1 MAGNDPSG
9 RSLSLRL
16 IRLWRRWASAL
27 RATRASPFG
36 CLLLRSGPNG
46 ISTFLRL
53 RPSGSP
59 PSKAACILVT
69 LLAVLSPLYLLS
81 ASEHRDKAETEG
93 KVVFYASM
101 NAADVKA
108 LADGFK
114 QLYPKIDVQFYRA
127 SDSPLME
134 KVMAEGRAGKPLWDV
149 MAITGFY
156 GHLLKKRGMLESYDS
171 PERKYFR
178 GAYKDPQAF
187 WTSIYTTYA
196 IFGTNT
202 RLVPKTSVPKSYQ
215 DLLKPE
221 WKGQIGMEGRAYEW
235 FATTMRNMGGE
246 EKGLAFMR
254 RFAQQQ
260 PQPRSGR
267 TLIAQ
272 LVAAGEFK
280 GSMTVYSQSYEIL
293 KGSGAP
299 VDWTPLD
306 PVYASVH
313 PTGIAAKAPHPNAAR
328 LLMDFIL
335 SKKGQ
340 EILRAARRIPD
351 RIDTPPD
358 PPRLIEGI
366 RPAVTSP
373 EVYDN
378 FDRYVRLFDDT
389 FKFK

>member
-1 MAGNDPSG
+1 MKAESG
-9 RSLSLRL
+9 KMKL
-16 IRLWRRWASAL
+16 ITFFAL
-27 RATRASPFG
+27 VVF
-36 CLLLRSGPNG
+36 NY
-46 ISTFLRL
+46 
-53 RPSGSP
+53 
-59 PSKAACILVT
+59 
-69 LLAVLSPLYLLS
+69 LLAFTVN
-81 ASEHRDKAETEG
+81 AAEVQQKAEAEG

-101 NAADVKA
+101 TATDAKA
-108 LADGFK
+108 LVDGFK
-114 QLYPKIDVQFYRA
+114 QLYPKIDGEFYRT
-127 SDSPLME
+127 SDSQLME
-134 KVMAEGRAGKPLWDV
+134 KILTESRAGKPFCDV
-149 MAITGFY
+149 VSETGFY
-156 GHLLKKRGMLESYDS
+156 GHLLKKRGMLEAYDS
-171 PERKYFR
+171 PERKFFR
-178 GAYKDPQAF
+178 DAYKDPQAF

-196 IFGTNT
+196 VLGYNT
-202 RLVPKTSVPKSYQ
+202 KLVPKNSMPKSYE
-215 DLLKPE
+215 DLLKTE
-221 WKGQIGMEGRAYEW
+221 WKGQIGIEQRAYEW

-254 RFAQQQ
+254 RLAQQQ
-260 PQPRSGR
+260 LQPRPGR

-272 LVAAGEFK
+272 LVAAGEYK
-280 GSMTVYSQSYEIL
+280 GSVSVYSQSYEIL

-306 PVYASVH
+306 PVYASIH

-340 EILRAARRIPD
+340 EILRSVKRIPD

>member
-1 MAGNDPSG
+1 MK
-9 RSLSLRL
+9 LKTFF
-16 IRLWRRWASAL
+16 AL
-27 RATRASPFG
+27 VVFN
-36 CLLLRSGPNG
+36 CLLAF
-46 ISTFLRL
+46 TVQ
-53 RPSGSP
+53 
-59 PSKAACILVT
+59 AAEVQQ
-69 LLAVLSPLYLLS
+69 
-81 ASEHRDKAETEG
+81 KAEAEG

-101 NAADVKA
+101 TATDAKA
-108 LADGFK
+108 LVDGFK
-114 QLYPKIDVQFYRA
+114 QLYPKIDGEFYRT
-127 SDSPLME
+127 SDSQLME
-134 KVMAEGRAGKPLWDV
+134 KILTESRAGKPFWDV
-149 MAITGFY
+149 VSETGFY
-156 GHLLKKRGMLESYDS
+156 GHLLKKRGMLETYDS
-171 PERKYFR
+171 PERKFFR
-178 GAYKDPQAF
+178 DAYKDPQAF

-196 IFGTNT
+196 VFGYNT
-202 RLVPKTSVPKSYQ
+202 KLVPKSGVPKSYE

-221 WKGQIGMEGRAYEW
+221 WKGQIGIEQRAYEW

-246 EKGLAFMR
+246 ENGLAFMR
-254 RFAQQQ
+254 RLAQQQ
-260 PQPRSGR
+260 LQPRPGR

-272 LVAAGEFK
+272 LVAAGEYK
-280 GSMTVYSQSYEIL
+280 GSVSVYSQSYEIL

-306 PVYASVH
+306 PVYASIH

-328 LLMDFIL
+328 LLIDFIL

-340 EILRAARRIPD
+340 EILRSVKRIPD

>member
-1 MAGNDPSG
+1 MKAESEKMKINIFLG
-9 RSLSLRL
+9 LVFF
-16 IRLWRRWASAL
+16 ICWC
-27 RATRASPFG
+27 PFT
-36 CLLLRSGPNG
+36 
-46 ISTFLRL
+46 I
-53 RPSGSP
+53 
-59 PSKAACILVT
+59 KAAEVQQ
-69 LLAVLSPLYLLS
+69 
-81 ASEHRDKAETEG
+81 KAEAEG

-101 NAADVKA
+101 TATDAKA
-108 LADGFK
+108 LVDGFK
-114 QLYPKIDVQFYRA
+114 QLYPKIDGEFYRT
-127 SDSPLME
+127 SDSQLME
-134 KVMAEGRAGKPLWDV
+134 KILTESRAGRPLWDV
-149 MAITGFY
+149 VCETGFY
-156 GHLLKKRGMLESYDS
+156 GNLLKKRGMLEAYDS
-171 PERKYFR
+171 PERKFFR
-178 GAYKDPQAF
+178 DAYKDPQAF

-196 IFGTNT
+196 VFGHNT
-202 RLVPKTSVPKSYQ
+202 KLVPKSSVPKSYE

-221 WKGQIGMEGRAYEW
+221 WKGQMGIEQRAYEW

-254 RFAQQQ
+254 RLAQQQ
-260 PQPRSGR
+260 LQPRPGR

-272 LVAAGEFK
+272 LVTAGEYK
-280 GSMTVYSQSYEIL
+280 GSLSVYSQSYEIL

-306 PVYASVH
+306 PVYASIH

-340 EILRAARRIPD
+340 EILRSVKRIPD

-378 FDRYVRLFDDT
+378 FDRYVRLFDET

>member
-1 MAGNDPSG
+1 MKAESG
-9 RSLSLRL
+9 KMKLKTFF
-16 IRLWRRWASAL
+16 AL
-27 RATRASPFG
+27 VVF
-36 CLLLRSGPNG
+36 NG
-46 ISTFLRL
+46 
-53 RPSGSP
+53 
-59 PSKAACILVT
+59 
-69 LLAVLSPLYLLS
+69 LLAFTVQ
-81 ASEHRDKAETEG
+81 AAEVQQKAEAEG

-101 NAADVKA
+101 TATDAKA
-108 LADGFK
+108 LVDGFK
-114 QLYPKIDVQFYRA
+114 QLYPKIDGEFYRT
-127 SDSPLME
+127 SDSQLME
-134 KVMAEGRAGKPLWDV
+134 KILTESRAGKPLWDV
-149 MAITGFY
+149 VCETGFY
-156 GHLLKKRGMLESYDS
+156 GHLLKKRGMLETYDS
-171 PERKYFR
+171 PERKFFR
-178 GAYKDPQAF
+178 DAYKDPQAF

-196 IFGTNT
+196 VFGYNT
-202 RLVPKTSVPKSYQ
+202 KLVPKSGVPKSYE

-221 WKGQIGMEGRAYEW
+221 WKGQIGIEQRAYEW

-254 RFAQQQ
+254 RLAQQQ
-260 PQPRSGR
+260 LQPRPGR

-272 LVAAGEFK
+272 LVAAGEYK
-280 GSMTVYSQSYEIL
+280 GSVSVYSQSYEIL

-306 PVYASVH
+306 PVYASIH

-328 LLMDFIL
+328 LLIDFIL

-340 EILRAARRIPD
+340 EILRSVKRIPD

>member
-1 MAGNDPSG
+1 MK
-9 RSLSLRL
+9 RSTRHILSRVL
-16 IRLWRRWASAL
+16 
-27 RATRASPFG
+27 F
-36 CLLLRSGPNG
+36 CLGV
-46 ISTFLRL
+46 FL
-53 RPSGSP
+53 SVHVG
-59 PSKAACILVT
+59 AAEVQQ
-69 LLAVLSPLYLLS
+69 
-81 ASEHRDKAETEG
+81 KAEAEG

-101 NAADVKA
+101 TATDAKA
-108 LADGFK
+108 LVDGFK
-114 QLYPKIDVQFYRA
+114 QLYPKIDGEFYRT
-127 SDSPLME
+127 SDSQLME
-134 KVMAEGRAGKPLWDV
+134 KILTESRAGKLLWDV
-149 MAITGFY
+149 VCETGFY
-156 GHLLKKRGMLESYDS
+156 GHLLKKRGMLEAYDS
-171 PERKYFR
+171 PERKFFR
-178 GAYKDPQAF
+178 DAYKDPQAT

-196 IFGTNT
+196 VLGYNT
-202 RLVPKTSVPKSYQ
+202 KLVPKSGVPKSYE

-221 WKGQIGMEGRAYEW
+221 WKGQIGIEQRAYEW

-254 RFAQQQ
+254 RLAQQQ
-260 PQPRSGR
+260 LQPRPGR

-272 LVAAGEFK
+272 LVAAGEYK
-280 GSMTVYSQSYEIL
+280 GSVSVYSQSYEIL

-306 PVYASVH
+306 PVYASIH

-328 LLMDFIL
+328 LFMDFIL

-340 EILRAARRIPD
+340 EILRAAKRIPD
-351 RIDTPPD
+351 RTDTPPD

>member
-1 MAGNDPSG
+1 MK
-9 RSLSLRL
+9 RSTRHILSRVL
-16 IRLWRRWASAL
+16 
-27 RATRASPFG
+27 F
-36 CLLLRSGPNG
+36 CLGV
-46 ISTFLRL
+46 FL
-53 RPSGSP
+53 SVHVG
-59 PSKAACILVT
+59 AAEVQQ
-69 LLAVLSPLYLLS
+69 
-81 ASEHRDKAETEG
+81 KAEAEG

-101 NAADVKA
+101 TATDAKA
-108 LADGFK
+108 LVDGFK
-114 QLYPKIDVQFYRA
+114 QLYPKIDGEFYRT
-127 SDSPLME
+127 SDSQLME
-134 KVMAEGRAGKPLWDV
+134 KILTESRAGKLLWDV
-149 MAITGFY
+149 VCETGFY
-156 GHLLKKRGMLESYDS
+156 GHLLKKRGMLEAYDS
-171 PERKYFR
+171 PERKFFR
-178 GAYKDPQAF
+178 DAYKDPQAT

-196 IFGTNT
+196 VLGYNT
-202 RLVPKTSVPKSYQ
+202 KLVPKSGMPKSYE

-221 WKGQIGMEGRAYEW
+221 WKGQIGIEQRAYEW

-254 RFAQQQ
+254 RLAQQQ
-260 PQPRSGR
+260 LQPRPGR

-272 LVAAGEFK
+272 LVTAGEYK
-280 GSMTVYSQSYEIL
+280 GSVSVYSQSYEIL

-306 PVYASVH
+306 PVYASIH

-328 LLMDFIL
+328 LFMDFIL

-340 EILRAARRIPD
+340 EILRAAKRIPD
-351 RIDTPPD
+351 RTDTPPD

-373 EVYDN
+373 EVYES

>member
-1 MAGNDPSG
+1 MK
-9 RSLSLRL
+9 LKTFF
-16 IRLWRRWASAL
+16 AL
-27 RATRASPFG
+27 VVFN
-36 CLLLRSGPNG
+36 CLLAF
-46 ISTFLRL
+46 TVQ
-53 RPSGSP
+53 
-59 PSKAACILVT
+59 AAEVQQ
-69 LLAVLSPLYLLS
+69 
-81 ASEHRDKAETEG
+81 KAEAEG

-101 NAADVKA
+101 TATDAKA
-108 LADGFK
+108 LVDGFK
-114 QLYPKIDVQFYRA
+114 QLYPKIDGEFYRT
-127 SDSPLME
+127 SDSQLME
-134 KVMAEGRAGKPLWDV
+134 KILTESRAGKPFWDV
-149 MAITGFY
+149 VSETGFY
-156 GHLLKKRGMLESYDS
+156 GHLLKKRGMLETYDS
-171 PERKYFR
+171 PERKFFR
-178 GAYKDPQAF
+178 DAYKDPQAF

-196 IFGTNT
+196 VFGYNT
-202 RLVPKTSVPKSYQ
+202 KLVPKSGVPKSYE

-221 WKGQIGMEGRAYEW
+221 WKGQIGIEQRAYEW

-246 EKGLAFMR
+246 ENGLAFMR
-254 RFAQQQ
+254 RLAQQL
-260 PQPRSGR
+260 QPRPGR

-272 LVAAGEFK
+272 LVAAGEYK
-280 GSMTVYSQSYEIL
+280 GSVSVYSQSYEIL

-306 PVYASVH
+306 PVYASIH

-328 LLMDFIL
+328 LLIDFIL

-340 EILRAARRIPD
+340 EILRSVKRIPD

>member
-1 MAGNDPSG
+1 MKAESG
-9 RSLSLRL
+9 KMKLKTFF
-16 IRLWRRWASAL
+16 AL
-27 RATRASPFG
+27 VVF
-36 CLLLRSGPNG
+36 NG
-46 ISTFLRL
+46 
-53 RPSGSP
+53 
-59 PSKAACILVT
+59 
-69 LLAVLSPLYLLS
+69 LLAFTVQ
-81 ASEHRDKAETEG
+81 AAEVQQKAEAEG

-101 NAADVKA
+101 TATDAKA
-108 LADGFK
+108 LVDGFK
-114 QLYPKIDVQFYRA
+114 QLYPKIDGEFYRT
-127 SDSPLME
+127 SDSQLME
-134 KVMAEGRAGKPLWDV
+134 KILTESRAGKPFWDV
-149 MAITGFY
+149 VSETGFY
-156 GHLLKKRGMLESYDS
+156 GHLLKKRGMLETYDS
-171 PERKYFR
+171 PERKFFR
-178 GAYKDPQAF
+178 DAYKDPQAF

-196 IFGTNT
+196 VFGYNT
-202 RLVPKTSVPKSYQ
+202 KLVPKSGVPKSYE

-221 WKGQIGMEGRAYEW
+221 WKGQIGIEQRAYEW

-246 EKGLAFMR
+246 ENGLAFMR
-254 RFAQQQ
+254 RLAQQQ
-260 PQPRSGR
+260 LQPRPGR

-272 LVAAGEFK
+272 LVAAGEYK
-280 GSMTVYSQSYEIL
+280 GSVSVYSQSYEIL

-306 PVYASVH
+306 PVYASIH

-328 LLMDFIL
+328 LLIDFIL

-340 EILRAARRIPD
+340 EILRSVKRIPD

>member
-1 MAGNDPSG
+1 MRRCKLLQTVVILPA
-9 RSLSLRL
+9 LL
-16 IRLWRRWASAL
+16 I
-27 RATRASPFG
+27 P
-36 CLLLRSGPNG
+36 
-46 ISTFLRL
+46 
-53 RPSGSP
+53 
-59 PSKAACILVT
+59 
-69 LLAVLSPLYLLS
+69 LSPLS
-81 ASEHRDKAETEG
+81 ASEYQEKTEAEG

-101 NAADVKA
+101 NNADVKA

-114 QLYPKIDVQFYRA
+114 QLYPKIDIQFYRGNDA
-127 SDSPLME
+127 PLME
-134 KVMAEGRAGKPLWDV
+134 KVMTEGRVGKPLWDV
-149 MAITGFY
+149 IAITGFY
-156 GHLLKKRGMLESYDS
+156 GHFLKKRGMLEAYDS

-178 GAYKDPQAF
+178 DAYKDPQAF

-196 IFGTNT
+196 VFGYNT
-202 RLVPKTSVPKSYQ
+202 RLVPKTSVPKAYA
-215 DLLKPE
+215 DLLQPL
-221 WKGQIGMEGRAYEW
+221 WKGQVGMEARPYEW
-235 FATTMRNMGGE
+235 FATTMKNMGGE

-280 GSMTVYSQSYEIL
+280 ASATVYSQSYEVL

-299 VDWTPLD
+299 VEWAALD

-328 LLMDFIL
+328 LLMDFLL

-340 EILRAARRIPD
+340 EIIRALRRIPD

-358 PPRLIEGI
+358 PPRLVEGI

-373 EVYDN
+373 EIYDD
-378 FDRYVRLFDDT
+378 FDRYIRLFDDT
-389 FKFK
+389 FKFR

>member
-1 MAGNDPSG
+1 MKTLGRFLNYVTFVMAVSMPIY
-9 RSLSLRL
+9 LE
-16 IRLWRRWASAL
+16 
-27 RATRASPFG
+27 
-36 CLLLRSGPNG
+36 
-46 ISTFLRL
+46 
-53 RPSGSP
+53 
-59 PSKAACILVT
+59 AAEVR
-69 LLAVLSPLYLLS
+69 
-81 ASEHRDKAETEG
+81 EKAEAEG

-101 NAADVKA
+101 NTADVKA

-114 QLYPKIDVQFYRA
+114 QLYPKIDIQFYR
-127 SDSPLME
+127 SNDSSLME
-134 KVMAEGRAGKPLWDV
+134 KAVTEGRAGNPLWDV
-149 MAITGFY
+149 IAITGFY
-156 GHLLKKRGMLESYDS
+156 GHLLKKRGTLEAYDS
-171 PERKYFR
+171 PERKFYR
-178 GAYKDPQAF
+178 DAYKDPQAF
-187 WTSIYTTYA
+187 WTSIYTTYSV
-196 IFGTNT
+196 FGYNT
-202 RLVPKTSVPKSYQ
+202 RLVPKASIPRSYQ

-254 RFAQQQ
+254 RFAEQQ

-267 TLIAQ
+267 TLAAQ

-280 GSMTVYSQSYEIL
+280 ASVTVYSQSYEIL
-293 KGSGAP
+293 KGTGAP
-299 VDWTPLD
+299 VEWVALD

-328 LLMDFIL
+328 LLMDFLL

-340 EILRAARRIPD
+340 EILRALKRIPD

-358 PPRLIEGI
+358 PPRLIAGI

-373 EVYDN
+373 EIYDD
-378 FDRYVRLFDDT
+378 FDRYIRLFDDT